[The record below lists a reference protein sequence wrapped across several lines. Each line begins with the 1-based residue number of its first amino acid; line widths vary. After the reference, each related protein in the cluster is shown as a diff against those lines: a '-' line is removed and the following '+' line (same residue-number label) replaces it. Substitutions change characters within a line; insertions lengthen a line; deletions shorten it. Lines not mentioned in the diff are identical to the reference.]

1 MVERSRHQDHLS
13 LRRAILSTL
22 YDRFKEDPL
31 AEVELS
37 YLETACRTHI
47 KTLNWN
53 IVYLEKKGLVS
64 LSPAVE
70 CLPYAACTASIT
82 SDGIDLVENG
92 EAFNRLFPMDSDP

>member
-1 MVERSRHQDHLS
+1 MVERSRHQEYIS
-13 LRRAILSTL
+13 LRRAILLSL
-22 YDRFKEDPL
+22 YGRFKEDPL

-37 YLETACRTHI
+37 YLETACRTRI

-53 IVYLEKKGLVS
+53 IVYLEKKGFVS

-82 SDGIDLVENG
+82 GEGIDLVED
-92 EAFNRLFPMDSDP
+92 EKALNRLFPTD